1 MASEL
6 GSHHHVALL
15 VVGGDYRGLRRQLPH
30 PASSSPARLGF
41 MIVQIATLGPLGR
54 LKAPGTWGSAA
65 GLLWWALVVRL
76 AHAKGGPH
84 EFIFDAL
91 VVVMAILVCGV
102 AAAFIGKKDPSE
114 IILDEFAAMPL
125 VFLFNPYV
133 YGGKSSLLLIVLG
146 FLLFRLF
153 DITKPFGIKALE
165 KLPGGLGIVLD
176 DVMAAIY
183 ANLALH
189 GIALLWAAL

>member
-1 MASEL
+1 
-6 GSHHHVALL
+6 
-15 VVGGDYRGLRRQLPH
+15 
-30 PASSSPARLGF
+30 

-91 VVVMAILVCGV
+91 VVLMAIVLCGV

-114 IILDEFAAMPL
+114 VILDEFAAMPL
-125 VFLFNPYV
+125 VFLFNPHV
-133 YGGKSSLLLIVLG
+133 YGGATSLVFILLG
-146 FLLFRLF
+146 FLFFRLF

-165 KLPGGLGIVLD
+165 KLPGGFGIVLD

-183 ANLALH
+183 ANLALQAVSRLW
-189 GIALLWAAL
+189 ALLV

>member
-1 MASEL
+1 
-6 GSHHHVALL
+6 
-15 VVGGDYRGLRRQLPH
+15 
-30 PASSSPARLGF
+30 

-76 AHAKGGPH
+76 AHQKGGPH
-84 EFIFDAL
+84 EFIFDSL
-91 VVVMAILVCGV
+91 VVLTAILLCGV

-114 IILDEFAAMPL
+114 VILDEFAAMPL

-133 YGGKSSLLLIVLG
+133 YRNDKISLVFILLG

-153 DITKPFGIKALE
+153 DITKPFGVKALE
-165 KLPGGLGIVLD
+165 KLPGGFGIVLD

-183 ANLALH
+183 ANLVLH
-189 GIALLWAAL
+189 GIAWLWFFL

>member
-1 MASEL
+1 
-6 GSHHHVALL
+6 
-15 VVGGDYRGLRRQLPH
+15 
-30 PASSSPARLGF
+30 

-65 GLLWWALVVRL
+65 GLLWWALVVQL
-76 AHAKGGPH
+76 AHRKGLGH
-84 EFIFDAL
+84 EFAFDAL
-91 VVVMAILVCGV
+91 VVLAAIFLCGV

-114 IILDEFAAMPL
+114 VILDEFAAMPL
-125 VFLFNPYV
+125 VFLMNPMLKDASQRASQR
-133 YGGKSSLLLIVLG
+133 GLLVILLG

-165 KLPGGLGIVLD
+165 KLPGGFGIVLD

-183 ANLALH
+183 ANLALQ
-189 GIALLWAAL
+189 GVVLVLQLAA

>member
-1 MASEL
+1 
-6 GSHHHVALL
+6 V
-15 VVGGDYRGLRRQLPH
+15 
-30 PASSSPARLGF
+30 
-41 MIVQIATLGPLGR
+41 IVQVATLGPLGR

-91 VVVMAILVCGV
+91 VVLMAIFLCGV

-114 IILDEFAAMPL
+114 VILDEFVAMPL
-125 VFLFNPYV
+125 VYLFNPMGYAMHE
-133 YGGKSSLLLIVLG
+133 GTKTGLLFILLG

-176 DVMAAIY
+176 DVMAAVY
-183 ANLALH
+183 ANLVLH
-189 GIALLWAAL
+189 GVAWLWAVL

>member
-1 MASEL
+1 
-6 GSHHHVALL
+6 
-15 VVGGDYRGLRRQLPH
+15 
-30 PASSSPARLGF
+30 

-65 GLLWWALVVRL
+65 GLLWWALVVRF
-76 AHAKGGPH
+76 AHAKGWHH
-84 EFIFDAL
+84 EFFFDAL
-91 VVVMAILVCGV
+91 VVLTAILLCGV

-133 YGGKSSLLLIVLG
+133 YRNDKISLVFILLG

-165 KLPGGLGIVLD
+165 RLPGGFGIVLD

-189 GIALLWAAL
+189 GIAWLWFFL

>member
-1 MASEL
+1 
-6 GSHHHVALL
+6 V
-15 VVGGDYRGLRRQLPH
+15 
-30 PASSSPARLGF
+30 
-41 MIVQIATLGPLGR
+41 IVQLATLGPLGR

-76 AHAKGGPH
+76 AHQKGGPH
-84 EFIFDAL
+84 EFLFDAL
-91 VVVMAILVCGV
+91 VVLMAICVCGV
-102 AAAFIGKKDPSE
+102 AAAFLGKKDPSE
-114 IILDEFAAMPL
+114 VVLDEFAAMPL
-125 VFLFNPYV
+125 VYLFNPMGDSMH
-133 YGGKSSLLLIVLG
+133 GGTKVGLLFILLG

-176 DVMAAIY
+176 DVMAAVY

-189 GIALLWAAL
+189 GVARLWAIL

>member
-1 MASEL
+1 
-6 GSHHHVALL
+6 
-15 VVGGDYRGLRRQLPH
+15 
-30 PASSSPARLGF
+30 

-65 GLLWWALVVRL
+65 GLLWWALVVRF
-76 AHAKGGPH
+76 AHQKGGPH
-84 EFIFDAL
+84 EFIFDSL
-91 VVVMAILVCGV
+91 VVLTAILLCGV

-114 IILDEFAAMPL
+114 VILDEFAAMPL

-133 YGGKSSLLLIVLG
+133 YRSDKVALVFILLG

-165 KLPGGLGIVLD
+165 KLPGGFGIVLD

-189 GIALLWAAL
+189 GIAWLWAIL

>member
-1 MASEL
+1 
-6 GSHHHVALL
+6 
-15 VVGGDYRGLRRQLPH
+15 
-30 PASSSPARLGF
+30 

-65 GLLWWALVVRL
+65 GLLWWATVVRL
-76 AHAKGGPH
+76 AHAKGWHH
-84 EFIFDAL
+84 EFFSDAL
-91 VVVMAILVCGV
+91 VVLTAVLLCGV

-125 VFLFNPYV
+125 VFLFNPHV
-133 YGGKSSLLLIVLG
+133 HNGASSLLLILLG
-146 FLLFRLF
+146 FLFFRLF

-165 KLPGGLGIVLD
+165 KLPGGFGIVLD

-183 ANLALH
+183 ANLALQAVAR
-189 GIALLWAAL
+189 IWALLV

>member
-1 MASEL
+1 
-6 GSHHHVALL
+6 
-15 VVGGDYRGLRRQLPH
+15 
-30 PASSSPARLGF
+30 
-41 MIVQIATLGPLGR
+41 MIVAIATLGPLGR

-65 GLLWWALVVRL
+65 GVLWWALVVRL
-76 AHAKGGPH
+76 AHAKGWHH

-91 VVVMAILVCGV
+91 VVLTAILLCGV

-114 IILDEFAAMPL
+114 VILDEFAAMPL

-133 YGGKSSLLLIVLG
+133 YGGATSLVFILLG
-146 FLLFRLF
+146 FLFFRLF

-165 KLPGGLGIVLD
+165 KLPGGFGIVLD

-183 ANLALH
+183 ANLALQAVVRLW
-189 GIALLWAAL
+189 ALLV

>member
-1 MASEL
+1 
-6 GSHHHVALL
+6 
-15 VVGGDYRGLRRQLPH
+15 
-30 PASSSPARLGF
+30 
-41 MIVQIATLGPLGR
+41 MIVQVATLGPLGR

-91 VVVMAILVCGV
+91 VVLMAIFLCGV

-114 IILDEFAAMPL
+114 VILDEFAAMPL
-125 VFLFNPYV
+125 VYLFNPM
-133 YGGKSSLLLIVLG
+133 GNAMREGTKTGFLLILLG

-176 DVMAAIY
+176 DVMAAVY
-183 ANLALH
+183 ANLVLH
-189 GIALLWAAL
+189 GVAWLWAVL

>member
-1 MASEL
+1 
-6 GSHHHVALL
+6 V
-15 VVGGDYRGLRRQLPH
+15 
-30 PASSSPARLGF
+30 
-41 MIVQIATLGPLGR
+41 IVQLATLGPLGR

-84 EFIFDAL
+84 EFLFDAL
-91 VVVMAILVCGV
+91 VVLMAICICGV

-114 IILDEFAAMPL
+114 VILDEFAAMPL
-125 VFLFNPYV
+125 VYLFNPHVYV
-133 YGGKSSLLLIVLG
+133 GKLSLLFILLG

-165 KLPGGLGIVLD
+165 KLPGGFGIVLD
-176 DVMAAIY
+176 DVMAAFY
-183 ANLALH
+183 ANLALQ
-189 GIALLWAAL
+189 GIARLWAIL

>member
-1 MASEL
+1 
-6 GSHHHVALL
+6 
-15 VVGGDYRGLRRQLPH
+15 
-30 PASSSPARLGF
+30 

-65 GLLWWALVVRL
+65 GLLWWAVVVRL

-91 VVVMAILVCGV
+91 VVLMAILVCGV
-102 AAAFIGKKDPSE
+102 AAAFLGKKDPSE
-114 IILDEFAAMPL
+114 VILDEFAAMPL

-133 YGGKSSLLLIVLG
+133 HGGPTSLVFILLG
-146 FLLFRLF
+146 FLFFRLF

-165 KLPGGLGIVLD
+165 KLPGGFGIVLD

-183 ANLALH
+183 ANLALQAVAR
-189 GIALLWAAL
+189 IWALLV

>member
-1 MASEL
+1 
-6 GSHHHVALL
+6 
-15 VVGGDYRGLRRQLPH
+15 
-30 PASSSPARLGF
+30 

-65 GLLWWALVVRL
+65 GLLWWALVVRF
-76 AHAKGGPH
+76 AHQKGGPH

-91 VVVMAILVCGV
+91 VVLTAILLCGV

-114 IILDEFAAMPL
+114 VILDEFAAMPL
-125 VFLFNPYV
+125 VFLFNPHV
-133 YGGKSSLLLIVLG
+133 YGGATSLVFILLG

-165 KLPGGLGIVLD
+165 KLPGGFGIVLD

-183 ANLALH
+183 ANLALQAVSRLW
-189 GIALLWAAL
+189 ALLV

>member
-1 MASEL
+1 
-6 GSHHHVALL
+6 
-15 VVGGDYRGLRRQLPH
+15 
-30 PASSSPARLGF
+30 

-65 GLLWWALVVRL
+65 GLLWWAAVVRL
-76 AHAKGGPH
+76 AHAKGWHH
-84 EFIFDAL
+84 EFFFDAL
-91 VVVMAILVCGV
+91 VVLTAILLCGV

-133 YGGKSSLLLIVLG
+133 HKGGSSFLLILLG
-146 FLLFRLF
+146 FLFFRLF

-165 KLPGGLGIVLD
+165 KLPGGFGIVLD

-183 ANLALH
+183 ANLALQAVAR
-189 GIALLWAAL
+189 IWVLLV